1 MASSPRPAAT
11 AAAHRRGLIQRPPSA
26 QAYLSA
32 AAALLVLAAVAFSRA
47 GHRFPHPPAT
57 RRCRPDAE
65 GSWSAGVFLGDSPF
79 SLEPIEHW
87 GISKADGAAWP
98 VANPVVTC
106 AEVEDAGFPSSF
118 VAKPFL
124 FLQVLRTSFSLC
136 SHPNFEV
143 SLRIGNLGRN
153 VTIRLLQWALNHSNL

>member
-1 MASSPRPAAT
+1 MCDAWGGGGADRTTPDDLADLR
-11 AAAHRRGLIQRPPSA
+11 
-26 QAYLSA
+26 
-32 AAALLVLAAVAFSRA
+32 ALQ
-47 GHRFPHPPAT
+47 
-57 RRCRPDAE
+57 
-65 GSWSAGVFLGDSPF
+65 
-79 SLEPIEHW
+79 W

-136 SHPNFEV
+136 SHLNFEV